1 MLNTNGRRRWF
12 ALLTGVLLLT
22 APALAVGQ
30 TENPAGPELIPPV
43 DPVIIDVDLRTLP
56 PPPVWKPG
64 DPTTARPR
72 VMHPRPRSN
81 EPQPALDQDPLAG
94 PQAVQTNAD
103 FATPI
108 HNFEGQAFSG
118 VYPADPVGEVGPD
131 YYVQMINGSG
141 GTRTTFYNKVT
152 TAPAV
157 SFLLQSLAPVG
168 SACRTG
174 RGDPIPLYDHL
185 AGRWLLSEFATAPPN
200 ALCIYISQTGDPIS
214 GGWFLYQINT
224 QTFPDYPK
232 YAVWPDAYYVN
243 TNESDLSVYAL
254 DRENMLA
261 GLTLRPTQKF
271 IAPGLS
277 FWFFQTLPP
286 IDLDGQPPPVGSP
299 AFFVRQRDTEL
310 HNPGVPSPTQDFV
323 ELWPFHVDWD
333 TPANSTFG
341 PVINI
346 PVADFSSL
354 LCDPVT
360 FQCIPQPVGRPL
372 DPLREAVMWKPQYRN
387 FGTHQSI
394 VGNFPVALDS
404 PTHAGVR
411 WFELRRVGSGPW
423 TLHQQGT
430 WAGPMGQVDPT
441 SRWMAGT
448 GMDKLGNIAIGY
460 DVSSSA
466 VFPGIRYTGRLAAD
480 PLGTMSQGDL
490 TLIEGTGPSLPH
502 ERWGDYNSLN
512 VDTED
517 DCTFWFTSMY
527 GKGPIADNPFG
538 DWATR
543 IGSFKFDNCVTAD
556 LSITKTG
563 PPGRVPTGRNMTYT
577 LTVTNNGPDDAAD
590 VTVVDTLPASVT
602 FVSATPSQGGCSG
615 TSTVTCLLGALANGN
630 SATIAIVVR
639 PTQAGVITNVAS
651 ITPTPTDPNTANNT
665 DSVDTVICRITSR
678 RTSIPCD

>member
-1 MLNTNGRRRWF
+1 MLSTSGQIRRS
-12 ALLTGVLLLT
+12 ALLVGVFLLT

-30 TENPAGPELIPPV
+30 TDGQVGPELLPPV
-43 DPVIIDVDLRTLP
+43 PPVVIDVDLRTLP
-56 PPPVWKPG
+56 PPPEWKPG
-64 DPTTARPR
+64 DPIRVQPR
-72 VMHPRPRSN
+72 VMHPKPD
-81 EPQPALDQDPLAG
+81 PDPPLPALDQDPLAG
-94 PQAVQTNAD
+94 PQPQAVPLDAD

-108 HNFEGQAFSG
+108 HNFEGQGFSG

-152 TAPAV
+152 GAPVVA
-157 SFLLQSLAPVG
+157 FLLQNLAPVG

-174 RGDPIPLYDHL
+174 LGDPIVLYDHL
-185 AGRWLLSEFATAPPN
+185 AGRWFLSEFADNPPN
-200 ALCIYISQTGDPIS
+200 ALCIYISQTSDPIS

-224 QTFPDYPK
+224 ATFPDYPK

-243 TNESDLSVYAL
+243 TNESSLSVYAL

-271 IAPGLS
+271 TAPDLA
-277 FWFFQTLPP
+277 FWLFQTLPP
-286 IDLDGQPPPVGSP
+286 IDLDGPPPPAGSP

-310 HNPGVPSPTQDFV
+310 HNPTVPSPTQDFV
-323 ELWPFHVDWD
+323 ELWPFKVNW
-333 TPANSTFG
+333 TNPALSTFG

-360 FQCIPQPVGRPL
+360 FQCIPQPGGRPL

-387 FGTHQSI
+387 FGTHESI

-411 WFELRRVGSGPW
+411 WFELRRVGAGPW
-423 TLHQQGT
+423 TLHQEGT
-430 WAGPMGQVDPT
+430 WAGPLGQVDPT
-441 SRWMAGT
+441 SRWMAGS
-448 GMDKLGNIAIGY
+448 GMDKMGNIAVGY
-460 DVSSSA
+460 DVSSAA

-490 TLIEGTGPSLPH
+490 TLIEGTGPSLPT

-527 GKGPIADNPFG
+527 GRKDSPTHNPFG
-538 DWATR
+538 DWFTR
-543 IGSFKFDNCVTAD
+543 IGSFKFDNCVANRPPVAVDDTATAVNGFPVTINVLAND
-556 LSITKTG
+556 SDPDG
-563 PPGRVPTGRNMTYT
+563 DT
-577 LTVTNNGPDDAAD
+577 LTVTAVTQGSNGSVTNNGDGTVTYDPVCFQGMDTFTYTIDDGNGGTD
-590 VTVVDTLPASVT
+590 VGQVTV
-602 FVSATPSQGGCSG
+602 
-615 TSTVTCLLGALANGN
+615 TV
-630 SATIAIVVR
+630 R
-639 PTQAGVITNVAS
+639 K
-651 ITPTPTDPNTANNT
+651 
-665 DSVDTVICRITSR
+665 TSR
-678 RTSIPCD
+678 RGSIPCQ